1 MTNESNSLTSVFE
14 NTSDSVFS
22 SLKDVFIYVTN
33 FVTVQNI
40 LKIIISII
48 FVILFFVI
56 YKVTKKSLSKLPEE
70 KISLQK
76 KTFIQKICK
85 YFLFFLSVI
94 IILSMFGIKLSAIWG
109 AAGVAG
115 VALGF
120 AAQTSVSNLISGI
133 FVITEGSL
141 KIGDIIVVDNITG
154 IIDSINLLCVRIHT
168 FDNQMVRIPNSTII
182 NKNLVNNSYHSK
194 RRITISVD
202 ISYNTDMNKALETI
216 KQVSEKCS
224 LVLTDPAPNAW
235 FEKFGESG
243 ITLILAVWFNKDDLI
258 NVKNQVF
265 IAIKQAFD
273 NAGIEIPYNKID
285 VYLKNKL

>member
-1 MTNESNSLTSVFE
+1 
-14 NTSDSVFS
+14 
-22 SLKDVFIYVTN
+22 
-33 FVTVQNI
+33 
-40 LKIIISII
+40 
-48 FVILFFVI
+48 
-56 YKVTKKSLSKLPEE
+56 
-70 KISLQK
+70 
-76 KTFIQKICK
+76 
-85 YFLFFLSVI
+85 
-94 IILSMFGIKLSAIWG
+94 MFGIKLSAIWG

-154 IIDSINLLCVRIHT
+154 IIDSINLLSVRIHT

-182 NKNLVNNSYHSK
+182 NKNLANNSYHSK

-216 KQVSEKCS
+216 KQVPEKCS

>member
-22 SLKDVFIYVTN
+22 SLKDVFIYITN
-33 FVTVQNI
+33 FVTVQSI

-154 IIDSINLLCVRIHT
+154 IIDSINLLSVRIHT
-168 FDNQMVRIPNSTII
+168 FDNQMVRIPNSQ
-182 NKNLVNNSYHSK
+182 LLS
-194 RRITISVD
+194 
-202 ISYNTDMNKALETI
+202 I
-216 KQVSEKCS
+216 K
-224 LVLTDPAPNAW
+224 
-235 FEKFGESG
+235 
-243 ITLILAVWFNKDDLI
+243 I
-258 NVKNQVF
+258 
-265 IAIKQAFD
+265 
-273 NAGIEIPYNKID
+273 
-285 VYLKNKL
+285 

>member
-1 MTNESNSLTSVFE
+1 MTNESNALTSVFE

-22 SLKDVFIYVTN
+22 SFKDGFIYVTN

-141 KIGDIIVVDNITG
+141 KIGDTG
-154 IIDSINLLCVRIHT
+154 QTHYRFC
-168 FDNQMVRIPNSTII
+168 
-182 NKNLVNNSYHSK
+182 
-194 RRITISVD
+194 
-202 ISYNTDMNKALETI
+202 
-216 KQVSEKCS
+216 
-224 LVLTDPAPNAW
+224 NA
-235 FEKFGESG
+235 
-243 ITLILAVWFNKDDLI
+243 
-258 NVKNQVF
+258 
-265 IAIKQAFD
+265 
-273 NAGIEIPYNKID
+273 
-285 VYLKNKL
+285 

>member
-14 NTSDSVFS
+14 NTSDSVLS
-22 SLKDVFIYVTN
+22 SLKDVFIYITN
-33 FVTVQNI
+33 FVTVQSI

-141 KIGDIIVVDNITG
+141 KIGDII
-154 IIDSINLLCVRIHT
+154 DSINLLSVRIHT

-194 RRITISVD
+194 RRMTISVD

-216 KQVSEKCS
+216 KQVPEKCS
-224 LVLTDPAPNAW
+224 LVLTNPAPNAW

-265 IAIKQAFD
+265 IAIKQVFD
-273 NAGIEIPYNKID
+273 KAGIEIPYNKID
-285 VYLKNKL
+285 VYLKNKH

>member
-14 NTSDSVFS
+14 NTSDSVLS
-22 SLKDVFIYVTN
+22 SLKDVFIYITN

-70 KISLQK
+70 KIYLQK
-76 KTFIQKICK
+76 KTIIQKICK

-154 IIDSINLLCVRIHT
+154 IIDSINLLSVRIHT

-194 RRITISVD
+194 RRMTISVD

-216 KQVSEKCS
+216 KQVPEKCS

-265 IAIKQAFD
+265 IAIKQVFD

>member
-22 SLKDVFIYVTN
+22 SFKDVFIYVTN

-56 YKVTKKSLSKLPEE
+56 YKVTKQSLSKLPEE

-216 KQVSEKCS
+216 KQVPEKCS

>member
-1 MTNESNSLTSVFE
+1 MNNESSSLVSVFE
-14 NTSDSVFS
+14 KSSNSVFS
-22 SLKDVFIYVTN
+22 SLQEVLFFLSGFI
-33 FVTVQNI
+33 TVQNL
-40 LKIIISII
+40 LKIITSVI
-48 FVILFFVI
+48 FVIVFIII
-56 YKVTKKSLSKLPEE
+56 YKITKKSLNRFSEE
-70 KISLQK
+70 RVSLQK
-76 KTFIQKICK
+76 KVIIQKICK
-85 YFLFFLSVI
+85 YFLFFLAVV

-182 NKNLVNNSYHSK
+182 NENLVNNSYHAK
-194 RRITISVD
+194 RRLTIPVD
-202 ISYNTDMNKALETI
+202 ISYNTDMTKALEIIT
-216 KQVSEKCS
+216 KVPENCS
-224 LVLTDPAPNAW
+224 LVLKDPVPNAW

-243 ITLILAVWFNKDDLI
+243 ITLVLAVWFNKDDLI

-265 IAIKQAFD
+265 IAIKQSFD
-273 NAGIEIPYNKID
+273 EAGIEIPYNKLD
-285 VYLKNKL
+285 VYLKNNS

>member
-22 SLKDVFIYVTN
+22 SLKDVFIYITN
-33 FVTVQNI
+33 FVTVQSI

-56 YKVTKKSLSKLPEE
+56 YKVTKKSLSKLSEE

-154 IIDSINLLCVRIHT
+154 IIDSINLLSVRIHT

-194 RRITISVD
+194 RRMTISVD

-216 KQVSEKCS
+216 KQVPEKCS

-265 IAIKQAFD
+265 IAIKQVFD

-285 VYLKNKL
+285 VYLKSKL